1 MVAVIG
7 ATGNTG
13 KVVAETLLARGQKVR
28 VIGRDPERLVPQVRK
43 GAEAWVGEASDA
55 AALTK
60 AFAGARAVYVM
71 IPPNLASPDMRAYQ
85 EKVSDAQAQA
95 IAQTGVEYAVLLSS
109 VGADKPEKTG
119 PVLGLRLFEEKLNGN
134 SRLNALYIRAG
145 YFMENLLAQV
155 TVIKNFGIVGGPL
168 RADLALPMIAA
179 RDVGAFSAQ
188 ALLQLDFQGKRTVE
202 LLGQRDL
209 DYREAAAVIGKA
221 IGKPGLSYSQLPA
234 WQLKPALAAMGMS
247 TSMADALLEMSEALN
262 SGYMRPLESRSAANT
277 TTTSFE
283 QFVAGHFVPLFTG
296 KAAGA

>member
-168 RADLALPMIAA
+168 RAD
-179 RDVGAFSAQ
+179 RDVRGPQNLRARPVAEEPGEPQHRAAAFS
-188 ALLQLDFQGKRTVE
+188 G
-202 LLGQRDL
+202 
-209 DYREAAAVIGKA
+209 
-221 IGKPGLSYSQLPA
+221 
-234 WQLKPALAAMGMS
+234 
-247 TSMADALLEMSEALN
+247 
-262 SGYMRPLESRSAANT
+262 
-277 TTTSFE
+277 
-283 QFVAGHFVPLFTG
+283 
-296 KAAGA
+296 AGADSGRGAECHRRRA